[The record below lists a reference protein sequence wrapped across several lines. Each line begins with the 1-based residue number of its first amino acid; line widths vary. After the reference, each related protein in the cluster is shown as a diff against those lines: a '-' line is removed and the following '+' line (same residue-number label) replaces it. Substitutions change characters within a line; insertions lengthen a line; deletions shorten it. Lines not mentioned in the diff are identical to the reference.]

1 MSRRA
6 LLLALAIAALTGF
19 AMGWMARGAAPRTIE
34 ERARETYQD
43 IRERL
48 QRFGR

>member
-6 LLLALAIAALTGF
+6 LLLALAIAAVVGF
-19 AMGWMARGAAPRTIE
+19 ALGWMARGAAPRTLE

-48 QRFGR
+48 QRLAR